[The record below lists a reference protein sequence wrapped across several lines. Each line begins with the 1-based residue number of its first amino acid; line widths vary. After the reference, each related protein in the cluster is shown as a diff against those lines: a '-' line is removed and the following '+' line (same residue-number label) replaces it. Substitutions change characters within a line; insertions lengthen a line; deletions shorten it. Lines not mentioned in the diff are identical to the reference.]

1 MRRGCLA
8 RVGSDGIGADH
19 PPQTQPWREPQRKLC
34 SAPHRHRPPAHRP
47 ANPRIRHPE
56 KATGKTTKDI
66 LRCLKRAIA
75 REVYHLITNP
85 PTPIDISHLRP
96 TRQAARLTLAAAAR
110 DLHCSIATLSYIE
123 RGRSSNREKIIAYRD
138 YLTSQQDAA

>member
-1 MRRGCLA
+1 MAATASGQ
-8 RVGSDGIGADH
+8 I
-19 PPQTQPWREPQRKLC
+19 T
-34 SAPHRHRPPAHRP
+34 RHRLNRGGNRSANCALHRI
-47 ANPRIRHPE
+47 AIVRLHTDPRTRAYATRK